1 MEKKV
6 TFRSAWLPW
15 ALLAPQA
22 VVILVFFYWPAAQS
36 LIQSFQQQDAFGTSV
51 QWVGLE
57 NFRNLFGDETYLG
70 SFRVTAEFSILV
82 VTGGSGAIR
91 TDGGALELRRGETA
105 LLPYGAGEAR
115 IEGDLFA
122 IRCRPPITSP

>member
-36 LIQSFQQQDAFGTSV
+36 LIQSFQQQDAFGV
-51 QWVGLE
+51 
-57 NFRNLFGDETYLG
+57 FRRQRAAVHQD
-70 SFRVTAEFSILV
+70 RA
-82 VTGGSGAIR
+82 
-91 TDGGALELRRGETA
+91 D
-105 LLPYGAGEAR
+105 
-115 IEGDLFA
+115 
-122 IRCRPPITSP
+122 